1 MSLSELYLKFVEA
14 DFNDNDN
21 VLDDELVVAPE
32 PAFGVIFRWQNILG
46 LMCL

>member
-32 PAFGVIFRWQNILG
+32 PAFGVVFRWQNILG